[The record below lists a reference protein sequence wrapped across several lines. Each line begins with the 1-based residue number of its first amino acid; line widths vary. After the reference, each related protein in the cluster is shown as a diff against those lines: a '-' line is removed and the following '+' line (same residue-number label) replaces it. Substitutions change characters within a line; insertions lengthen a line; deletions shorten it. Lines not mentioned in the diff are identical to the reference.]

1 MGLKVACESTIF
13 RLIRFN
19 LQKERIM
26 SEVSN
31 EVTNEG
37 TSEGKAKRK
46 VLSFAD
52 RIKIVDYLRSL
63 VEPIVSESN
72 SAVASFVSDATG
84 VEVNWPALKYM
95 IDELPELKLAAKIH
109 VKSSLSAE
117 DELQGLRERLASLEE
132 KVAKLD
138 KAIAD
143 MSERFIA

>member
-1 MGLKVACESTIF
+1 MMSEGT
-13 RLIRFN
+13 
-19 LQKERIM
+19 

-31 EVTNEG
+31 EG
-37 TSEGKAKRK
+37 TEARAKRK
-46 VLSFAD
+46 VLSFGD
-52 RIKIVDYLRSL
+52 RIKVVDYLRSL

-72 SAVASFVSDATG
+72 AAVAAFIGDATG
-84 VEVNWPALKYM
+84 VEINWPQLKYM

-117 DELQGLRERLASLEE
+117 DEFEAMRERIASLEE